1 MAVGGPINNSLVYF
15 TQGSRPSSLLLDD
28 HLLGPKLPLLGNSE
42 RRPSSHEDRKP
53 KRLGQMLSGKT
64 LMQEKRSS
72 LTEQVKSTSY
82 SRRGME
88 ARASPHNNSTLQE
101 AQGRKMLRQHRP
113 SRKQGF
119 AAELDE
125 AHRAWVPW
133 NTGAKAHTKNR
144 EGEVGEDFRAHR
156 ELEPRE
162 RSPSLHHSR
171 ASGMLQKN
179 KHQRWYRKGQ
189 N

>member
-1 MAVGGPINNSLVYF
+1 
-15 TQGSRPSSLLLDD
+15 
-28 HLLGPKLPLLGNSE
+28 
-42 RRPSSHEDRKP
+42 
-53 KRLGQMLSGKT
+53 
-64 LMQEKRSS
+64 MQQKQSS

-82 SRRGME
+82 SRRGMV
-88 ARASPHNNSTLQE
+88 ARVSPHKNSPLQE

-125 AHRAWVPW
+125 AHGLVPW
-133 NTGAKAHTKNR
+133 NADAKVHTKNR
-144 EGEVGEDFRAHR
+144 EGEVREDFRVQG

-171 ASGMLQKN
+171 ASGMLYKN
-179 KHQRWYRKGQ
+179 KHERWYRKGRNQ
-189 N
+189 RNSSADQTKKSFVSEHK